1 MSNSKEIKKV
11 QNETNKKNKS
21 IKIGLISQDSSYI
34 NANELF
40 NKYFEK
46 SKPNTYMIK
55 DKNRFEFSLLNLPQ
69 ISISIHNIKKLE
81 DINDKYHIYNF
92 FIIFIDIQ
100 NSSSKSFLDKSL
112 DTIIEADDNNF
123 NKKCYIYGFYK
134 NNENEKITEEKITT
148 ISEAK
153 GIEYYYNEV
162 TIDDIESFSKL
173 IECTINDCNTI
184 MIEKELAKKHSE
196 IASDNSNSHCI
207 IC

>member
-81 DINDKYHIYNF
+81 DINDKYNIYNF